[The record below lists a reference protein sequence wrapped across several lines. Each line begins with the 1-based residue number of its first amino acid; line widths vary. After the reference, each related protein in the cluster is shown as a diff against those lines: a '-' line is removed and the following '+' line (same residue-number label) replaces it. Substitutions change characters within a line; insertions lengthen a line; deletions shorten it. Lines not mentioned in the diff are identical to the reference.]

1 MAFIVENEV
10 FLKSDGNKNQSPYGL
25 KLRRNTLY
33 ILKTLDYN
41 DNITEKEK
49 DMGIILGIDV
59 GGSTTKIV
67 GLKADGSLISTM
79 MVRAY
84 DQITSL
90 YGALGHYVDS
100 NRLSL
105 SDVESIFVT
114 GVGSSYLGGDI
125 YGIPTRRIDEFSAI
139 ARGGLALAKVKE
151 AIVVSMGTGTAFVS
165 ASENGYS
172 HIGGSGVGG
181 GMLLGLG
188 KKLANASDFDSLCAI
203 ASSGNLSNVDLTV
216 GDISKNEIEKLSSEM
231 TAANLA
237 NIKDG
242 ATDADMALG
251 LINMV
256 LQTILTLASFAS
268 RNSSMN
274 NVILTGSLTEL
285 PWLEPLVESFK
296 TLSPARF
303 IIPDDAAFATAVG
316 AALHAFE

>member
-1 MAFIVENEV
+1 
-10 FLKSDGNKNQSPYGL
+10 
-25 KLRRNTLY
+25 
-33 ILKTLDYN
+33 
-41 DNITEKEK
+41 
-49 DMGIILGIDV
+49 MGIILGIDV

-67 GLKADGSLISTM
+67 GLNADGSLISTM

-105 SDVESIFVT
+105 DDVESIFVT
-114 GVGSSYLGGDI
+114 GVGASYLKGDI
-125 YGIPTRRIDEFSAI
+125 YGIPTKRVDEFSAI
-139 ARGGLALAKVKE
+139 ARGGLALAKVDD

-165 ASENGYS
+165 ASRNGGYA

-188 KKLANASDFDSLCAI
+188 KKIANASDFDSLCSI
-203 ASSGNLSNVDLTV
+203 ASTGSLSNVDLTV
-216 GDISKNEIEKLSSEM
+216 GDISKNDIEKLSSEV

-242 ATDADMALG
+242 ATDGDMALG
-251 LINMV
+251 LINVV
-256 LQTILTLASFAS
+256 LQTILTLASFAC
-268 RNSSMN
+268 RNSEVK

-285 PWLEPLVESFK
+285 QWLSPMVESFK
-296 TLSPARF
+296 NLSPAKF
-303 IIPDDAAFATAVG
+303 IIPHDAAFATAVG
-316 AALHAFE
+316 AALHAMED